1 MYSVRSLTDF
11 SIQALRAVGVPDSDA
26 RTTADVL
33 MQAERFGITGHGL
46 IRLPHYVDRIQG
58 ESINPTPHL
67 SIIREGPSTA
77 LVDGDNGLGHVVAN
91 FAMKKAIDLA
101 KNGAGFVAAKQ
112 SSHFGIAGYY
122 SLMAAR
128 QGMIGLSLTLV
139 DACMAPYG
147 GSSPFLGSNPIAL
160 AAPTTGPH
168 PILLDISTSAVAW
181 GKIMVAR
188 SKQEPIREEWAI
200 DAEGRPTTDAEK
212 ARALRPMADHKGY
225 GLAFFFELLCSG
237 LTGAP
242 FGPHL
247 IMMYGDPT
255 KQRKLGHFFGAIRP
269 DSFVPPGEFETNT
282 AKLTDE
288 IHQVKPA
295 PGFQQVLVPGDLEF
309 RQQAKSDSEGIR
321 VEPSIV
327 EQLRTLA
334 KRLNLSF
341 PSD

>member
-1 MYSVRSLTDF
+1 MFTVQVLTDF
-11 SIQALRAVGVPDSDA
+11 IIQTLRAVEVPDTDA

-33 MQAERFGITGHGL
+33 MQAERFGIPGHGL
-46 IRLPHYVDRIQG
+46 IRLSHYVDRIQG
-58 ESINPTPHL
+58 GSINPKPH
-67 SIIREGPSTA
+67 ITIVREGPSTA
-77 LVDGDNGLGHVVAN
+77 LVDGDNGLGHVVAT
-91 FAMKKAIDLA
+91 FAMNKAIELA
-101 KNGAGFVAAKQ
+101 KNGVGFVAARE

-128 QGMIGLSLTLV
+128 KGMIGLSLTLV
-139 DACMAPYG
+139 DACMAPFG
-147 GSSPFLGSNPIAL
+147 GSSPFLGSNPVAL
-160 AAPTTGPH
+160 AAPTTGTH

-188 SKQEPIREEWAI
+188 SKGERIREEWAI

-225 GLAFFFELLCSG
+225 GLAFFFEMLCSG

-255 KQRKLGHFFGAIRP
+255 KPRRLGHFFGAIRP
-269 DSFVPPGEFETNT
+269 DSFAVPGDFEKNT
-282 AKLTDE
+282 GNLTEE
-288 IHQVKPA
+288 IHKVKPA

-309 RQQAKSDSEGIR
+309 KQQTKSDSEGIR
-321 VEPSIV
+321 IEPSIA
-327 EQLRTLA
+327 EQLRALA

>member
-1 MYSVRSLTDF
+1 MYSVRTLTDF
-11 SIQALRAVGVPDSDA
+11 SIQALKTVGVPDADA
-26 RTTADVL
+26 YTTADVL

-58 ESINPTPHL
+58 GSINPVPRITTL
-67 SIIREGPSTA
+67 REGPSTA
-77 LVDGDNGLGHVVAN
+77 LVDGDNGLGHVVSN
-91 FAMKKAIDLA
+91 YAMKKAIDLA
-101 KNGAGFVAAKQ
+101 KNGAGFTAARQ

-139 DACMAPYG
+139 DACMAPFG
-147 GSSPFLGSNPIAL
+147 GSSPFLGSNPISL

-188 SKQEPIREEWAI
+188 SRGERISEEWAI

-255 KQRKLGHFFGAIRP
+255 KPRKLGHFFGAIRP
-269 DSFVPPGEFETNT
+269 DSFVSPGEFEKNT
-282 AKLTDE
+282 GKLTDE
-288 IHQVKPA
+288 IHQVKAA

-309 RQQAKSDSEGIR
+309 KQQAKSDSEGIHI
-321 VEPSIV
+321 EPSIAD
-327 EQLRTLA
+327 QLRALA
-334 KRLNLSF
+334 KRLNLKF
-341 PSD
+341 PSE

>member
-1 MYSVRSLTDF
+1 
-11 SIQALRAVGVPDSDA
+11 
-26 RTTADVL
+26 
-33 MQAERFGITGHGL
+33 MQAERFGIPGHGL

-58 ESINPTPHL
+58 GSINPTPH
-67 SIIREGPSTA
+67 ITIVKEGPSTS
-77 LVDGDNGLGHVVAN
+77 LDDGDNGHVVSN

-101 KNGAGFVAAKQ
+101 KNGAGFVAARQ

-139 DACMAPYG
+139 DACMAPFG

-188 SKQEPIREEWAI
+188 SKNEPISEEWAI
-200 DAEGRPTTDAEK
+200 DADGRPTTDPQK

-255 KQRKLGHFFGAIRP
+255 KPRKLGHFFGAIRP
-269 DSFVPPGEFETNT
+269 GAFVLQDEFERNTEQLTN
-282 AKLTDE
+282 E
-288 IHQVKPA
+288 IHQVRAA
-295 PGFQQVLVPGDLEF
+295 PGFQEVLVPGDLEF
-309 RQQAKSDSEGIR
+309 KQQAKSDSEGIH
-321 VEPSIV
+321 VGPSIA
-327 EQLRTLA
+327 EELRALA
-334 KRLNLSF
+334 KRLNLKF
-341 PSD
+341 PSE